1 MLVCGDRTV
10 SRAELTALADGRAAR
25 LAACGIGQGDL
36 VGLCLP
42 NGCEWVVTYL
52 ALARLQACCVPLNA
66 ASAVAEIVHV
76 VRDCGMRAL
85 FVSADRAEALE
96 ERCADQVLLCPDGTV
111 PRNRRAP
118 ERGSRQAAPA
128 GAACL
133 AYTSGTTGSPKGVVQ
148 TWRAVRAGGSNL
160 AGRLRLGPRD
170 RVVTALPLAHTYGTN
185 VMNAALGSGAGLILL
200 ERFDVA
206 TMLERSARHA
216 ATVMAGVPT
225 MYRRLLAHPDGR
237 MPRSLRCGLSAGQ
250 CAGEDLAM
258 AWEERTGAPYVEGW
272 GMTEL
277 GGMATLAAPE
287 LPGRHG
293 TAGTALPGVRLRVVT
308 SQAPEHEVPGVR
320 LRAAASDGV
329 VPAGEP
335 GELQVHGPIVTPG
348 YWNSPRQTAAAI
360 GADGWLRTGD
370 VGVITH
376 DGRVRI
382 VDRIKDV
389 VLCGGYSVFPAELE
403 RAIRG
408 HPAVRD
414 VAVAGLPDPILG
426 EIPCAWV
433 VPEPG
438 SVPTSEEIIG
448 HCRTLLATHKLP
460 RRVVLVTGLPV
471 TANGKVDRRALT
483 STTSGRQSACP

>member
-1 MLVCGDRTV
+1 MLVCSDRTV

-25 LAACGIGQGDL
+25 LAACGIGRGDL

-66 ASAVAEIVHV
+66 ASAVAEIAHV

-85 FVSADRAEALE
+85 FVSADRAEALADTY
-96 ERCADQVLLCPDGTV
+96 ADQVLLCPDGAI
-111 PRNRRAP
+111 PQDWMAP
-118 ERGSRQAAPA
+118 ERGPRHAAPA

-133 AYTSGTTGSPKGVVQ
+133 AYTSGTTGSPKGVIQ
-148 TWRAVRAGGSNL
+148 TRRAVRAGGDNL
-160 AGRLRLGPRD
+160 AARLRLGPRD

-200 ERFDVA
+200 ERFDVE

-216 ATVMAGVPT
+216 ATVVAGVPT
-225 MYRRLLAHPDGR
+225 MYRRLLSEPAGL

-250 CAGEDLAM
+250 CAGEELAM
-258 AWEERTGAPYVEGW
+258 AWEDRTGAPYVEGW

-287 LPGRHG
+287 LAGRHG
-293 TAGTALPGVRLRVVT
+293 TAGTALPGVRLRVEAGGHL
-308 SQAPEHEVPGVR
+308 APPGVQ
-320 LRAAASDGV
+320 
-329 VPAGEP
+329 

-348 YWNSPRQTAAAI
+348 YWNAPRQTAAAI
-360 GADGWLRTGD
+360 GVDGWLRTGD
-370 VGVITH
+370 VGVIAA

-414 VAVAGLPDPILG
+414 VAVAGVPDPVLG

-433 VPEPG
+433 VAEQGAAPA
-438 SVPTSEEIIG
+438 SEEIIR
-448 HCRTLLATHKLP
+448 HCRALLAAHKLP
-460 RRVVLVTGLPV
+460 RRVVLVPGLPL
-471 TANGKVDRRALT
+471 TANGKVDKRALT
-483 STTSGRQSACP
+483 LTTSGGHPHVAE

>member
-1 MLVCGDRTV
+1 MTSRSHRRQDRALMLVCSDRTV
-10 SRAELTALADGRAAR
+10 SRAELTALADARAAR
-25 LAACGIGQGDL
+25 LAACGIGRGDL

-66 ASAVAEIVHV
+66 ASAVPEIAHV

-85 FVSADRAEALE
+85 FVSADRAEALAPAY
-96 ERCADQVLLCPDGTV
+96 ADQVLLCPDGRI
-111 PRNRRAP
+111 PRDRPAP
-118 ERGSRQAAPA
+118 ERGPGQAAPA

-133 AYTSGTTGSPKGVVQ
+133 AYTSGTTGSPKGVIQ
-148 TWRAVRAGGSNL
+148 TRRAVRAGGANL
-160 AGRLRLGPRD
+160 AARLRLGPKD

-206 TMLERSARHA
+206 ELLARSARHA
-216 ATVMAGVPT
+216 ATVVAGVPT
-225 MYRRLLAHPDGR
+225 MYRRLLAEPEGR
-237 MPRSLRCGLSAGQ
+237 LPRSLRCGLSAGQ
-250 CAGEDLAM
+250 CAGEDLAR

-287 LPGRHG
+287 LAGRHG
-293 TAGTALPGVRLRVVT
+293 TAGTTLPGIRLRV
-308 SQAPEHEVPGVR
+308 QAGGHVAPPG
-320 LRAAASDGV
+320 A
-329 VPAGEP
+329 P

-348 YWNSPRQTAAAI
+348 YWNAPRQTAAAI
-360 GADGWLRTGD
+360 GVDGWLRTGD
-370 VGVITH
+370 VGVITA

-414 VAVAGLPDPILG
+414 VAVAGVPDPVLG

-433 VPEPG
+433 VAEQGPAPA
-438 SVPTSEEIIG
+438 SEEIIR
-448 HCRTLLATHKLP
+448 HCRALLAAHKLP
-460 RRVVLVTGLPV
+460 RRVILVPGLPL
-471 TANGKVDRRALT
+471 TATGKVDKRALT
-483 STTSGRQSACP
+483 STTSGGNPHVAE